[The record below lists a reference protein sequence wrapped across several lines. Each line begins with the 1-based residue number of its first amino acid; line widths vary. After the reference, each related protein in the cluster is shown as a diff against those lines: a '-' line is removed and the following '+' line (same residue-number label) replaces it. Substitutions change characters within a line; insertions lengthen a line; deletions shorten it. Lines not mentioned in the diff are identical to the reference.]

1 LHVDAEATPRDCRRP
16 SRADGTTTHVP
27 ACCSFPAGRIGVH
40 RATYAAA
47 STASAIFLLAVA
59 LRRHPAD
66 DPTG

>member
-1 LHVDAEATPRDCRRP
+1 M
-16 SRADGTTTHVP
+16 P